1 MATLK
6 DVAEKS
12 GVTATTVSRV
22 INNKGYISEETRK
35 KVWAVMKEMNYQP
48 NELARA
54 FSKQYTNTIGV
65 IVPHISHPFFA
76 KLINDLEAAAAK
88 KKYKILLCNSNE
100 QSKKEEEY
108 LDMCVSNRVAG
119 IILCSKYVKAEK
131 FHALHIP
138 IINIE
143 REDNMAATTIQADN
157 YRGGRMAAEHLIE
170 CGCKN
175 LLHFGGVIGKDM
187 PADQRAYGFTEV
199 CNQAE
204 IKSKVLQSDE
214 LVYGSM
220 NYHAY
225 IQKSLKENPEVD
237 GIFASSDLIAAQV
250 IQICT
255 AMGIR
260 IPEQIKLVGF
270 DDVMIATLTTPTI
283 TTIHLPIKEMSEMS
297 IEYIDKSLKGE
308 MVPSIISMPVSLIER
323 ESTKK

>member
-35 KVWAVMKEMNYQP
+35 KVRAVMEEMNYQP
-48 NELARA
+48 NELARSL
-54 FSKQYTNTIGV
+54 SKQYTNTIGV

-76 KLINDLEAAAAK
+76 KLINDLEAAAAE

-100 QSKKEEEY
+100 QPEKETEY
-108 LDMCVSNRVAG
+108 LDMFVSNRVAG

-131 FHALHIP
+131 FRSLHIP

-143 REDNMAATTIQADN
+143 REDHMAAMTIQGDN
-157 YRGGRMAAEHLIE
+157 YNGGRMAAKHLIE

-175 LLHFGGVIGKDM
+175 LLHFGGVIGKHM

-199 CNQAE
+199 CKQAGV
-204 IKSKVLQSDE
+204 KCTVLQSDE
-214 LVYGSM
+214 SVYDSM

-225 IQKSLKENPEVD
+225 IKSGLEKNKEVD

-255 AMGIR
+255 AMGVR
-260 IPEQIKLVGF
+260 IPEQVKLVGF
-270 DDVMIATLTTPTI
+270 DDVMIAELTTPTI
-283 TTIHLPIKEMSEMS
+283 TTIHLPIKEMSVMS
-297 IEYIDKSLKGE
+297 IECIDKRLRGE
-308 MVPSIISMPVSLIER
+308 MIPSNISLPVKLIKR
-323 ESTKK
+323 EST